1 MSDNSTVL
9 GLHLSPR
16 KGGCSWLLLEA
27 FGAGVREAGRDF
39 KTVSV
44 AETGFIHGCNECG
57 SCRADGLCVIHDDM
71 EVFYQAFEGVDRIVV
86 STPVFFYDVP
96 AQGKA
101 VIDRS
106 QAYWARRYVLG
117 RHREGLEGAKG
128 FLLAV
133 GATRGKDLFMPAGLS
148 IKYFFD
154 ALAFPKHFDS
164 LHFRKVEQ
172 PKDLSKEQLLSAR
185 AAGSAFAKA

>member
-1 MSDNSTVL
+1 MADKTVL
-9 GLHLSPR
+9 GVHLSPR
-16 KGGCSWLLLEA
+16 RRGSSWTLLEE
-27 FGAGVREAGRDF
+27 FGQGVKEAGWDF

-44 AETGFIHGCNECG
+44 ADTGFIHGCNECG
-57 SCRADGLCVIHDDM
+57 SCSVDGNCVIHDDM
-71 EVFYQAFEGVDRIVV
+71 EIFYQAFDGVKRMVV

-117 RHREGLEGAKG
+117 RHREGLDGAKG

-154 ALAFPKHFDS
+154 ALAFPKIFDS
-164 LHFRKVEQ
+164 LYFRKIET
-172 PKDLSKEQLLSAR
+172 PTALTKEQLLSAR
-185 AAGSAFAKA
+185 AAGAAFVKG